1 MTVVFAPRAAVRGAW
16 LTAWLAA
23 LPLAGHAQSYETG
36 GIQLTFDNA
45 ISFFATDNEGP
56 RTNNEEASLTALF
69 TPAFGL
75 LTQTP
80 TSSFGFE
87 AASNLR
93 YGSSSNS
100 FGVIAPRMDGRY
112 MTNSANAGLKLIGR
126 FRQMDLDE
134 EKFAIHDGADS
145 TDFVNGTATR
155 QNTALEANVDWGR
168 ASLAAFGLSARQNQ
182 TTYSSGDA
190 SGLNGSSLSDNKR
203 LTLGANT
210 QLDLNQALQLHGAL
224 GYSQFED
231 DTSVDDSETYTL
243 STGVSLDRPLGA
255 LSTEITV
262 TDSPGG
268 QRYGWTAGRTL
279 DLPLGPVTAQ
289 LGAMALPQ
297 DETVLIGSLSTLRTF
312 AASALN
318 FELSRDVSS
327 LNEQNS
333 ERLTTQVLVGYTRA
347 LTRDTDFQ
355 VSLDA
360 VHARDIA
367 TDSESFDATFDAIYS
382 RALTP
387 DWTGDMGYSYRYLED
402 TPGDSAQA
410 NTIYVSLRRKFVTS
424 Y

>member
-23 LPLAGHAQSYETG
+23 LPLASHAQSYETG

-45 ISFFATDNEGP
+45 ISFSATDNEGP
-56 RTNNEEASLTALF
+56 RTTDGEPNFTALY
-69 TPAFGL
+69 TPSFNL
-75 LTQTP
+75 LTETP
-80 TSSFGFE
+80 NSSLGLE
-87 AASNLR
+87 AAGNLR
-93 YGSSSNS
+93 YGTASGNI
-100 FGVIAPRMDGRY
+100 GVTAPRLNGQYR
-112 MTNSANAGLKLIGR
+112 TSSANAGLELTGQ
-126 FRQMDLDE
+126 FRQRDLGE
-134 EKFAIHDGADS
+134 EKFAIRDTADR

-168 ASLAAFGLSARQNQ
+168 ASLAAFGLSARLNQ
-182 TTYSSGDA
+182 TTYNSGNA
-190 SGLNGSSLSDNKR
+190 SGLNGNSLSDNKR
-203 LTLGANT
+203 LTLGAST

-297 DETVLIGSLSTLRTF
+297 DETVLIGSLSALRTF

>member
-1 MTVVFAPRAAVRGAW
+1 MTVMFPPRVAVRGAW
-16 LTAWLAA
+16 CAAWLAA

-36 GIQLTFDNA
+36 GVQLTFGNTV
-45 ISFFATDNEGP
+45 SFFATDNEGP
-56 RTNNEEASLTALF
+56 RTTDGEPNLTALY
-69 TPAFGL
+69 TPTFNL
-75 LTQTP
+75 LTETP
-80 TSSFGFE
+80 NSSLGLE
-87 AASNLR
+87 AAGNLR
-93 YGSSSNS
+93 YGTASGNI
-100 FGVIAPRMDGRY
+100 GVTAPRLNGQYR
-112 MTNSANAGLKLIGR
+112 TSSANAGLELTGQ
-126 FRQMDLDE
+126 FRQRDLGE
-134 EKFAIHDGADS
+134 EKFAIRDTADR

-168 ASLAAFGLSARQNQ
+168 ASLAAFGLSARLNQ

-190 SGLNGSSLSDNKR
+190 SGLNGNNLSDNKR
-203 LTLGANT
+203 LTLGAST

-231 DTSVDDSETYTL
+231 DTAVDDSDSYTF

-262 TDSPGG
+262 TDSPSG

>member
-1 MTVVFAPRAAVRGAW
+1 
-16 LTAWLAA
+16 
-23 LPLAGHAQSYETG
+23 
-36 GIQLTFDNA
+36 
-45 ISFFATDNEGP
+45 
-56 RTNNEEASLTALF
+56 
-69 TPAFGL
+69 
-75 LTQTP
+75 
-80 TSSFGFE
+80 
-87 AASNLR
+87 
-93 YGSSSNS
+93 
-100 FGVIAPRMDGRY
+100 

-134 EKFAIHDGADS
+134 EKFAILYGADS